1 MDIHKERLRALRT
14 SLAESGLA
22 AGALLPGANYYYY
35 TGIHSFVDL
44 LTTVLFVPAEGVS
57 WAERPLLLLPDF
69 EEYTTT
75 TQMPFEADYIAYER
89 NAEGY
94 SKAFDEIAT
103 LWSLN
108 GKRVAV
114 ESIGFRYREFTELT
128 RAAPMVELSSA
139 DSLLMAFRIR
149 KSPDEV
155 ERIRQAA
162 RLTEAALDAMTGHI
176 VPGVTEIE
184 LRNRFH
190 IELLEAGADGLGF
203 DSLVVS
209 GPRAALQHAAP
220 SDRVVLRGDVVL
232 FDVGALC
239 QGYTADIT
247 RTFVV
252 EEASDEIR
260 SIYGVVRAAN
270 EAATEAAG
278 PGVLT
283 SEVDAAARE
292 VIEKAGFGET
302 FIHGTGHGIGLDVH
316 EPPRLAPKS
325 DVVLEPGMVFT
336 IEPGVYLTGRLGIRI
351 EDDIVITPDGAEPL
365 TSFDHGLAIV

>member
-1 MDIHKERLRALRT
+1 MDIYKERLRALRT

-22 AGALLPGANYYYY
+22 GGALLPGANYYYY

-57 WAERPLLLLPDF
+57 WAGRPVLLLPDF
-69 EEYTTT
+69 EKYTASS
-75 TQMPFEADYIAYER
+75 QMPFEADYIAYEG
-89 NAEGY
+89 NADAY
-94 SKAFDEIAT
+94 SRAFDEIAA

-108 GKRVAV
+108 GRRLGV
-114 ESIGFRYREFTELT
+114 ESTGFRYREFAELS
-128 RAAPMVELSSA
+128 RAAPMVELASV
-139 DSLLMAFRIR
+139 DSLLMAFRVR
-149 KSPDEV
+149 KSADEI
-155 ERIRQAA
+155 ERIRHAA

-190 IELLEAGADGLGF
+190 IEVLEAGADGLGF

-220 SDRVVLRGDVVL
+220 SDRVLVSGDVVL
-232 FDVGALC
+232 FDVGARYH
-239 QGYTADIT
+239 GYTADIT

-252 EEASDEIR
+252 ECASNEIR
-260 SIYGVVRAAN
+260 SIYDVVRRANTAAR
-270 EAATEAAG
+270 EVAR
-278 PGVLT
+278 PGALA
-283 SEVDAAARE
+283 SEIDAAARE
-292 VIEKAGFGET
+292 VIEEAGFGKT
-302 FIHGTGHGIGLDVH
+302 FIHGTGHGIGLEVH
-316 EPPRLAPKS
+316 EPPRVAPKS

-336 IEPGVYLTGRLGIRI
+336 VEPGVYLTGRMGIRI
-351 EDDIVITPDGAEPL
+351 EDDIAITPDGAERL